1 MCHQGCGLPGAPV
14 AVAALA
20 RPVDCQQDDL
30 MDLIDTL
37 RSTGAVREFTAAPVD
52 DAVVARILDS
62 ARFAPS
68 GANAQAWRVVVV
80 KDPVIRTRL
89 RDLYLPGWADYLTMS
104 AAGLRPWAPVNDPRA
119 EAAALAAG
127 SGQPGPPVDG
137 GLAGHL
143 DEAPVLLA
151 LFADLSALAAVDRDL
166 DRYSFAGGA
175 SVYPFAWNV
184 LLAARAEGLGG
195 VITTMLIREENEV
208 KELLGAPDPLALAA
222 VIALG
227 HPVHQPRR
235 LRRNPVAAFTT
246 VDRVDGTPFPG

>member
-1 MCHQGCGLPGAPV
+1 
-14 AVAALA
+14 
-20 RPVDCQQDDL
+20 

-37 RSTGAVREFTAAPVD
+37 RSTGAVREFTDQPVD
-52 DAVVARILDS
+52 DAAVARILDT

-80 KDPVIRTRL
+80 KDPAVRTRL

-119 EAAALAAG
+119 EAAALAVASEQAAALAAG
-127 SGQPGPPVDG
+127 SDQGGPAVAG
-137 GLAGHL
+137 GLAAHL

-175 SVYPFAWNV
+175 SIYPFAWNV

-195 VITTMLIREENEV
+195 VITTMLIREEGAV
-208 KELLGAPDPLALAA
+208 KELLGAPDPLSLAA

-227 HPVHQPRR
+227 HPVRQPRR
-235 LRRNPVAAFTT
+235 LQRRPVPAFTT

>member
-1 MCHQGCGLPGAPV
+1 
-14 AVAALA
+14 
-20 RPVDCQQDDL
+20 

-37 RSTGAVREFTAAPVD
+37 RSTGAVREFTDQPVD
-52 DAVVARILDS
+52 DAAVARILDT

-80 KDPVIRTRL
+80 KDPAVRTRL

-119 EAAALAAG
+119 EAAALAVASEQAAALAAG
-127 SGQPGPPVDG
+127 SDQGGPAVAG
-137 GLAGHL
+137 GLAAHL

-175 SVYPFAWNV
+175 SIYPFAWNV

-195 VITTMLIREENEV
+195 VITTMLIREEGAV

-227 HPVHQPRR
+227 HPVHQTRQLQRR
-235 LRRNPVAAFTT
+235 PVPAFTT